1 MSIDT
6 VFTKENL
13 DSCLRQLA
21 KEFRKLNGT
30 TVPAEIVIVGGASV
44 LLNYGFR
51 DMTYDVDALV
61 LAASS
66 MKDAINHVGDA
77 LGLPKGWLN
86 SDFTH
91 TTSYTPKLLQFSR
104 YYKTYSN
111 VMRIRTVSGK
121 YLVAM
126 KLMSGR
132 KYKNDISDIIGILR
146 EEKAKDT
153 PLDFAKIEVAV
164 LNLYGGWANLPE
176 DSKELAEQIS
186 KSDNLEQLYES
197 YRNAEKETKSELIA
211 FEKDYP
217 KVLTK
222 DNMEDIIAGLK
233 KRKPKSDTER

>member
-111 VMRIRTVSGK
+111 VLRIRTVSGE

-146 EEKAKDT
+146 EEKAKGT

-197 YRNAEKETKSELIA
+197 YRNAEK
-211 FEKDYP
+211 DYT

-222 DNMEDIIAGLK
+222 DNMEDIITGLK
-233 KRKPKSDTER
+233 KRKPKSDIER

>member
-1 MSIDT
+1 
-6 VFTKENL
+6 
-13 DSCLRQLA
+13 
-21 KEFRKLNGT
+21 
-30 TVPAEIVIVGGASV
+30 
-44 LLNYGFR
+44 
-51 DMTYDVDALV
+51 
-61 LAASS
+61 

-111 VMRIRTVSGK
+111 VLRIRTVSGE

-146 EEKAKDT
+146 EEKAKGT
-153 PLDFAKIEVAV
+153 PLDFAKIEAAV
-164 LNLYGGWANLPE
+164 FNLYGGWANLPE

-197 YRNAEKETKSELIA
+197 YRNAEKETKSEPIA

-233 KRKPKSDTER
+233 KRKPKSDIEM